1 MVKIL
6 YPYDGVLPDAE
17 VLRMARDAYDTG
29 ETFRK
34 PIDLEDAVEL
44 LRDAGKIRTPRRC
57 WYFLGADESQYNTEG
72 AL

>member
-6 YPYDGVLPDAE
+6 YPYDGTVPDAE
-17 VLRMARDAYDTG
+17 ILRWARDAYDTG
-29 ETFRK
+29 ETSRK

-44 LRDAGKIRTPRRC
+44 LRDAGKIKTPRRC
-57 WYFLGADESQYNTEG
+57 WYFLGAGESQYNTEG

>member
-6 YPYDGVLPDAE
+6 YPYNGPVPDAE
-17 VLRMARDAYDTG
+17 IMRWARDAYDTG
-29 ETFRK
+29 ETSRR

-57 WYFLGADESQYNTEG
+57 WYFLGAGESQYNTEG